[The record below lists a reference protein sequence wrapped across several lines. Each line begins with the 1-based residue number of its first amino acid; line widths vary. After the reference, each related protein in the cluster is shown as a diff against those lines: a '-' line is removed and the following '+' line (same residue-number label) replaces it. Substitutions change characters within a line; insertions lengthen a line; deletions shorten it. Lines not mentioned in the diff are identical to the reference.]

1 MSSVGP
7 FLSEEYQSD
16 RNILKHAIG
25 QYAIFLSKSRGE
37 DEETIRQ
44 NLVRYFKEHK
54 DEFKSRTATILI
66 KNKQGD
72 REKHQVPFSG
82 VLKHVQKN
90 NYHFSPSMVAYTNSE
105 EEECVNSIGTRLF
118 IDNRSYYKGLR
129 KKAHKA
135 GDDDLYSKYDELQN
149 AFKIFNNAQSGAM
162 SSEGTPINN
171 KTGHTSLTSTCRCLT
186 STANLINE
194 QFIAGNR
201 FYNTPENT
209 LQALMARIQVTDM
222 KQVQDVMEK
231 YKLHYPTV
239 AEVMDRVK
247 YCSARYWDSAK
258 YMAVIEDFLKGVS
271 DIHLAS
277 ILYTLDLVSLFN
289 HNKETISHFF
299 DEFQAQ
305 SAPEE
310 GKEAKDYLAPD
321 NDDKYVLAVSKLPR
335 TASMLDISALNQ
347 HHDYVEKKYSDL
359 MGVFFRSLIP
369 PSGLFDVTSSIRDC
383 VLTSDTDSSIYT
395 VDEMIEAYTDDREKG
410 IRLNAVLT
418 YFIRMIS
425 VDQHQQL
432 SANLNVSKRNLRML
446 GMKNEYYF
454 GAYVTTQMSK
464 HYYASQ
470 QMVEGVMNEHPEMEI
485 KGVHLKSS
493 KIAKSIKDFAQKLMS
508 DTLRAIEFKEKLDAP
523 EILKGIADLERMIVN
538 DTNNGD
544 WKWLSRQGVKGKAA
558 YSNPNGSVYFYHEM
572 WEKVFA
578 DKYGPAPELPYVGVK
593 MSVSLGSKSKLKAW
607 VEGIEDVDLRARMTA
622 FFEETGRTD
631 LNGVVVPM
639 ERLQYLQGIPDEIKQ
654 AVDYRTVIKQNLK
667 CVYEVLNSTGLY
679 FMNDSITRL
688 VSDEH

>member
-16 RNILKHAIG
+16 RNILKHAIT
-25 QYAIFLSKSRGE
+25 QYATFLSKTRNE
-37 DEETIRQ
+37 DEDKIRRH
-44 NLVRYFKEHK
+44 LVKYFKEHK
-54 DEFKSRTATILI
+54 EEFKSRTATILI

-72 REKHQVPFSG
+72 REKHEVPFSG
-82 VLKHVQKN
+82 VLKHVEKN

-118 IDNRSYYKGLR
+118 IDNRSFYKGLR

-209 LQALMARIQVTDM
+209 LQSLLARMQVTDL
-222 KQVQDVMEK
+222 KKLEDVMEK
-231 YKLHYPTV
+231 YKLHYPSV
-239 AEVMDRVK
+239 EEVMVRVR
-247 YCSARYWDSAK
+247 YCSSRYWDSVK
-258 YMAVIEDFLKGVS
+258 YMEIIENFLKEVS
-271 DIHLAS
+271 RLHLAS
-277 ILYTLDLVSLFN
+277 ILYTLDLVSLFS
-289 HNKETISHFF
+289 HNKETISAFF
-299 DEFQAQ
+299 DEFAAS
-305 SAPEE
+305 SAPEP
-310 GKEAKDYLAPD
+310 GKTVEDYVSPD

-335 TASMLDISALNQ
+335 NASHLDVVALNH
-347 HHDYVEKKYSDL
+347 HHDIVETKYSDL
-359 MGVFFRSLIP
+359 MNVFFRSPIP

-395 VDEMIEAYTDDREKG
+395 VDEMIEAYTTDREKG
-410 IRLNAVLT
+410 IKLNAVLT

-454 GAYVTTQMSK
+454 GAYVTTLMSK

-493 KIAKSIKDFAQKLMS
+493 KIAKSIKDFAQQLMR
-508 DTLRAIEFKEKLDAP
+508 DTLEAIEHKKKLDAP
-523 EILKGIADLERMIVN
+523 EILKGIGDLERMIVD

-544 WKWLSRQGVKGKAA
+544 WKWLSRQGVKGKAS

-572 WEKVFA
+572 WENVFA
-578 DKYGPAPELPYVGVK
+578 GKYGPAPELPYVGVK
-593 MSVSLGSKSKLKAW
+593 MSVDLGSKSKLKAW
-607 VEGIEDVDLRARMTA
+607 IEKITDVELRERLQA
-622 FFEETGRTD
+622 FFEATGRTD
-631 LNGVVVPM
+631 LNGIVVPM
-639 ERLQYLQGIPDEIKQ
+639 ERLQYLQGIPDEIKE

>member
-16 RNILKHAIG
+16 RNILKHAIT
-25 QYAIFLSKSRGE
+25 QYATFLSKTRNE
-37 DEETIRQ
+37 DEDKIRRH
-44 NLVRYFKEHK
+44 LVKYFKEHK
-54 DEFKSRTATILI
+54 EEFKSRTATILI

-72 REKHQVPFSG
+72 REKHEVPFSG
-82 VLKHVQKN
+82 VLKHVEKN

-118 IDNRSYYKGLR
+118 IDNRSFYKGLR

-209 LQALMARIQVTDM
+209 LQSLLARMQVTDL
-222 KQVQDVMEK
+222 KKLEDVMEK
-231 YKLHYPTV
+231 YKLHYPSV
-239 AEVMDRVK
+239 EEVMVRVR
-247 YCSARYWDSAK
+247 YCSSRYWDSVK
-258 YMAVIEDFLKGVS
+258 YMEIIENFLKEVS
-271 DIHLAS
+271 RLHLAS
-277 ILYTLDLVSLFN
+277 ILYTLDLVSLFS
-289 HNKETISHFF
+289 HNKETISAFF
-299 DEFQAQ
+299 DEFAAS
-305 SAPEE
+305 SAPEP
-310 GKEAKDYLAPD
+310 GKTVEDYVSPD

-335 TASMLDISALNQ
+335 NASHLDVVALNH
-347 HHDYVEKKYSDL
+347 HHDIVETKYSDL
-359 MGVFFRSLIP
+359 MNVFFRSPIP

-395 VDEMIEAYTDDREKG
+395 VDEMIEAYTTDREKG
-410 IRLNAVLT
+410 IKLNAVLT

-454 GAYVTTQMSK
+454 GAYVTTLMSK

-493 KIAKSIKDFAQKLMS
+493 KIAKSIKDFAQQLMR
-508 DTLRAIEFKEKLDAP
+508 DTLEAIEHKKKLDAP
-523 EILKGIADLERMIVN
+523 EILKGIGDLERMIVD

-544 WKWLSRQGVKGKAA
+544 WKWLSRQGVKGKAS

-572 WEKVFA
+572 WENVFSG
-578 DKYGPAPELPYVGVK
+578 KYGPAPELPYVGVK
-593 MSVSLGSKSKLKAW
+593 MSVDLGSKSKLKAW
-607 VEGIEDVDLRARMTA
+607 IEKITDVELRERLQA
-622 FFEETGRTD
+622 FFEATGRTD
-631 LNGVVVPM
+631 LNGIVVPM
-639 ERLQYLQGIPDEIKQ
+639 ERLQYLQGIPDEIKEV
-654 AVDYRTVIKQNLK
+654 VDYRTVIKQNLK

>member
-1 MSSVGP
+1 MSGVGP
-7 FLSEEYQSD
+7 FLSEEYSSD
-16 RNILKHAIG
+16 RNILKHAIS
-25 QYAIFLSKSRGE
+25 QHATFLAKTRGE
-37 DEETIRQ
+37 DESEIRN
-44 NLVRYFKEHK
+44 NLIKYFKEKK
-54 DEFKSRTATILI
+54 DEFRSRRAKVII
-66 KNKQGD
+66 KNKLGD
-72 REKHQVPFSG
+72 REMHVIPFSS
-82 VLKHVQKN
+82 VLKHVQEK
-90 NYHFSPSMVAYTNSE
+90 NYHFSPSMVGYTNSE
-105 EEECVNSIGTRLF
+105 EEECINSVGTRLF
-118 IDNRSYYKGLR
+118 IDNRNYYKGLR

-135 GDDDLYSKYDELQN
+135 GDDDLYDKYHELQN

-209 LQALMARIQVTDM
+209 LQSLMARLQVTDL
-222 KQVQDVMEK
+222 KKLETVMEK

-239 AEVMDRVK
+239 DQVMERVR
-247 YCSARYWDSAK
+247 YCSGRYWDSAK
-258 YMAVIEDFLKGVS
+258 FMDIIHNFLKELS
-271 DIHLAS
+271 NLHLAS
-277 ILYTLDLVSLFN
+277 ILYTLDLVSLFA
-289 HNKETISHFF
+289 HNKETISTFF
-299 DEFQAQ
+299 DEFA
-305 SAPEE
+305 ALKKPEE

-335 TASMLDISALNQ
+335 SATMLDISALNQ
-347 HHDYVEKKYSDL
+347 HHDYVEKKYADL
-359 MGVFFRSLIP
+359 MNVFFKSVIP

-395 VDEMIEAYTDDREKG
+395 VDEMIEAYTDDRDKG
-410 IRLNAVLT
+410 IKLNAVLT

-432 SANLNVSKRNLRML
+432 SANLNVSTRNLRML

-454 GAYVTTQMSK
+454 GAYVTTLMSK

-470 QMVEGVMNEHPEMEI
+470 QMVEGVMNEKPEMEI

-493 KIAKSIKDFAQKLMS
+493 KIAKNIKDFAQKLMV
-508 DTLRAIEFKEKLDAP
+508 DTLEAIEHKHKLDAP
-523 EILKGIADLERMIVN
+523 EILKGIGDLERTIVN
-538 DTNNGD
+538 DINSGD

-558 YSNPNGSVYFYHEM
+558 YTNPNGSVYFYHEL
-572 WEKVFA
+572 WENVFSK
-578 DKYGPAPELPYVGVK
+578 KYGPAPELPYVGVK
-593 MSVSLGSKSKLKAW
+593 MSVALGSKSKMKAW
-607 VEGIEDVDLRARMTA
+607 IDSIEDKEIKASLEE
-622 FFEETGRTD
+622 FFLMTGRTD
-631 LNGVVVPM
+631 LGNIVIPM
-639 ERLQYLQGIPDEIKQ
+639 ERLQYIQGIPEEIKQ